1 MKKQINNYRS
11 YLSEVTRKDIVGK
24 SKQQSKPRY
33 SKSSDYKPALR
44 PSDINI
50 DIKTLLR
57 SGQLVIQILQQ
68 GEKDYICTIAY
79 DGFLDELK
87 KAVGMQEKPYVN
99 LNTIITV
106 MRKSIDN
113 SDVYV
118 DCTCPDFCL
127 EENTEIKLLNGEIHT
142 VKEILDMF
150 NNGEELWVYS
160 TDANGDF
167 KPGKVTDVWV
177 SGYVNEMVKV
187 TLDNGKTIITTPNH
201 RYMMRDGTYVEAK
214 DLQKNDS
221 LMPLYF
227 KYQNGYENVKLNTK
241 PKSWVSV
248 YKTVANT
255 VLTDEIKNAED
266 RTGEDIISIH
276 HSDFNKLNNYPSNL
290 KPMGRLEQWQYHANH
305 ILENTEQFEKFRL
318 MGLEYW
324 KTPEGRAQKS
334 QEMSQTMRKFWDS
347 MTEEEKADYIS
358 KSHQWQNDEEY
369 RQKMSKVMTDY
380 WANLD
385 EETYNKRCQKNNI
398 NLNGVNGELSA
409 KRKKEWWANA
419 TPEQREHCKQAYL
432 KTMEGRPVVTSEKK
446 RKASSENLRKIATMN
461 HIKDAERVIKAV
473 IDNNLIVNEE
483 NYNAFR
489 QKGDPKFETAVR
501 YGLLENYNHKVVSVE
516 YVTYEE
522 AIPVYDLTVDDYNNF
537 YVDAGVVLH
546 NCYRFAYWATKYGYK
561 YGYKQNTP
569 PKYNKTNMYDNN
581 GAVCKHLL
589 GTIREKDKLVVK
601 ASTVLNNAIKKYP
614 NDFRKALGMNT
625 DDFIVNNRA
634 GRRINTRNT
643 IADDSSD
650 IDNMEDAFWAT
661 H

>member
-68 GEKDYICTIAY
+68 GENDYICTIAY

-118 DCTCPDFCL
+118 DCTCPDF
-127 EENTEIKLLNGEIHT
+127 
-142 VKEILDMF
+142 V
-150 NNGEELWVYS
+150 
-160 TDANGDF
+160 
-167 KPGKVTDVWV
+167 
-177 SGYVNEMVKV
+177 
-187 TLDNGKTIITTPNH
+187 
-201 RYMMRDGTYVEAK
+201 
-214 DLQKNDS
+214 
-221 LMPLYF
+221 
-227 KYQNGYENVKLNTK
+227 
-241 PKSWVSV
+241 
-248 YKTVANT
+248 
-255 VLTDEIKNAED
+255 
-266 RTGEDIISIH
+266 
-276 HSDFNKLNNYPSNL
+276 
-290 KPMGRLEQWQYHANH
+290 
-305 ILENTEQFEKFRL
+305 
-318 MGLEYW
+318 
-324 KTPEGRAQKS
+324 
-334 QEMSQTMRKFWDS
+334 
-347 MTEEEKADYIS
+347 
-358 KSHQWQNDEEY
+358 
-369 RQKMSKVMTDY
+369 
-380 WANLD
+380 
-385 EETYNKRCQKNNI
+385 
-398 NLNGVNGELSA
+398 
-409 KRKKEWWANA
+409 
-419 TPEQREHCKQAYL
+419 
-432 KTMEGRPVVTSEKK
+432 
-446 RKASSENLRKIATMN
+446 
-461 HIKDAERVIKAV
+461 
-473 IDNNLIVNEE
+473 
-483 NYNAFR
+483 
-489 QKGDPKFETAVR
+489 
-501 YGLLENYNHKVVSVE
+501 
-516 YVTYEE
+516 
-522 AIPVYDLTVDDYNNF
+522 
-537 YVDAGVVLH
+537 
-546 NCYRFAYWATKYGYK
+546 YRFAFWATKYGYK